1 MYKRFTRCF
10 GHQKVEVIAGLPQA
24 DKSLFHKP
32 DLFTLFTLIIG
43 YRQHLRVVGTSM
55 ERTLKEGDLVTYKKL
70 NPKNIH
76 LEIGDIVV
84 ASHPKTKNKLII
96 KRIHRIY
103 QNKFDLRGDNSLSST
118 DSREL
123 GLFELDL
130 IIGKVDKIFSN

>member
-1 MYKRFTRCF
+1 M
-10 GHQKVEVIAGLPQA
+10 IAGFPQA

-55 ERTLKEGDLVTYKKL
+55 EGTLKEGDLITYKKL
-70 NPKNIH
+70 NPKNID

-84 ASHPKTKNKLII
+84 ASQPKAKNKLII

-103 QNKFDLRGDNSLSST
+103 QNKFDLRGDNSLAST

-130 IIGKVDKIFSN
+130 IIGKVDKIFSK

>member
-1 MYKRFTRCF
+1 MK
-10 GHQKVEVIAGLPQA
+10 AGLPQA
-24 DKSLFHKP
+24 DISLFNKP
-32 DLFTLFTLIIG
+32 DLFTLIIG

-70 NPKNIH
+70 NPKNID

-96 KRIHRIY
+96 KRIHKIY

>member
-1 MYKRFTRCF
+1 MT
-10 GHQKVEVIAGLPQA
+10 AGLRQA
-24 DKSLFHKP
+24 DKSLFQKP

-70 NPKNIH
+70 NQKNID

-84 ASHPKTKNKLII
+84 ASHSKIKNKLII

-103 QNKFDLRGDNSLSST
+103 QNKFDLRGDNSFSST

-130 IIGKVDKIFSN
+130 IIGKVDKIFSK

>member
-1 MYKRFTRCF
+1 M
-10 GHQKVEVIAGLPQA
+10 IAGLQQA

-70 NPKNIH
+70 NPKNID
-76 LEIGDIVV
+76 LKIGDIVV
-84 ASHPKTKNKLII
+84 VYHPRVKNKLII

-103 QNKFDLRGDNSLSST
+103 RNKFDLRGDNSLAST

-123 GLFELDL
+123 GLIELDL
-130 IIGKVDKIFSN
+130 IIGKVDKIFSK

>member
-1 MYKRFTRCF
+1 
-10 GHQKVEVIAGLPQA
+10 VIAGLPQA

-32 DLFTLFTLIIG
+32 DLFTLFALIIG
-43 YRQHLRVVGTSM
+43 YRQHLRVVGSSM
-55 ERTLKEGDLVTYKKL
+55 EGTLKEGDLITYKKL
-70 NPKNIH
+70 NPKNID

-84 ASHPKTKNKLII
+84 SYHPKIKNKLII

-103 QNKFDLRGDNSLSST
+103 QNKFDLRGDNSFSST